1 MRKCIIVTMFLLV
14 SACSQRAVV
23 QEEQQFYR
31 VTGKQY
37 PHSAAIIISKEIK
50 TLKESIKPSNKL
62 SNTPSYTIDI
72 GKPLSV
78 SLNGS
83 VNLIYGK
90 VVEVDR
96 VRYAQ
101 EYDRIIRFSKGNS
114 ALDIYYEEGA
124 VGITTQVT
132 YTVTLIVEAVDK
144 DDTVLKRRVVSG
156 KGMFSTNLNIHASRD
171 KLSRAI
177 ETSIL
182 KVSEQVANLL
192 ASGFAEPE
200 NNPEN
205 PF

>member
-1 MRKCIIVTMFLLV
+1 MRKCIIVTMFLLI
-14 SACSQRAVV
+14 SACSQRVVV

-31 VTGKQY
+31 ITGKQY
-37 PHSAAIIISKEIK
+37 PYSAAIIISKEIK
-50 TLKESIKPSNKL
+50 TLKESIKPNNKL

-101 EYDRIIRFSKGNS
+101 DYDRIIRFSKGNS

-132 YTVTLIVEAVDK
+132 YTVTLIIEAVDK

>member
-1 MRKCIIVTMFLLV
+1 MRKCIIVTMFLLI
-14 SACSQRAVV
+14 SACSQRVVV

-31 VTGKQY
+31 ITGKQY
-37 PHSAAIIISKEIK
+37 PYSAAIIISKEIK
-50 TLKESIKPSNKL
+50 TLKESIKPNNKL

-101 EYDRIIRFSKGNS
+101 KYDRIIRFSKGNS

-132 YTVTLIVEAVDK
+132 YTVTLIIEAVDK